1 MPRRTAPKQNERKSI
16 LVISSRLVS
25 RPDELEG
32 GEETE
37 IAAQISV
44 PTEGGWG
51 WFVVFCSFWSIFLM
65 DGVAFTFGSLL
76 EDITKD
82 LKTSESLIVLIN
94 SITVAIY
101 FIGGPIA
108 SAFIN
113 RFGFR
118 ACIMCGSVIS
128 SLALS
133 CSYFA
138 SNYASLCVFYG
149 VLNGFGCC
157 LINMSSALV
166 VGFYFEKLRSV
177 ALSIATTGS
186 SVGIMAMFPVNTYL
200 VKLAGWRVTT
210 LLHCSLFGTIY
221 FLGMAFRPLLS
232 LTVMKTTDDPT
243 RTVTYLPNLSTAALK
258 RTPSKIAKNDA
269 LLPTATER
277 LFSAATNT
285 NFPTAAAI
293 LDEGLIVSNA
303 QPGPSAAAVS
313 RLTLTAQNPD
323 GAISRRQLKQVQSI
337 MSRTSVQDKTKKNI
351 EVTINV
357 QEPKKRSCWAR
368 LCHWDHH
375 VPQSRPMYRD
385 DAFFDGRIEK
395 LPVYQRSMMDTA
407 AETRTGLEYQLAV
420 SRAVTTAE
428 LTEKRGVFTTA
439 VRRILATMMDLTLLK
454 KRSFLLLC
462 SCGFLIYLGFL
473 VPYIYIQNRNEKE
486 GIDPWHCTFFVSA
499 IGFANATGRLVLGAL
514 ACKVDPGKLFT
525 FCIILAGL
533 STLASNLS
541 FNLYYQYFYCFIFGF
556 STASLA
562 CLRSLVIVNLYS
574 LEKLTNA
581 TGIILMFQGIGSL
594 ISTPIASII
603 KTNFGF
609 NVSFYTAGIFITL
622 SGIFLL
628 PVQSMAINENKKM
641 ALVQSTNIPLKRKD
655 NVSHNPPE
663 HFRATPK
670 SGSSSRPK

>member
-1 MPRRTAPKQNERKSI
+1 MPPRTAPIKQSDRKSI
-16 LVISSRLVS
+16 LVIPSRVVS
-25 RPDELEG
+25 RPDELQG

-76 EDITKD
+76 GDITKD
-82 LKTSESLIVLIN
+82 LKTTESLVVLIN
-94 SITVAIY
+94 SITIAIY
-101 FIGGPIA
+101 FIGGPLA

-128 SLALS
+128 SFALS

-138 SNYASLCVFYG
+138 NNYASLCVFYG
-149 VLNGFGCC
+149 VFNGFGCC

-186 SVGIMAMFPVNTYL
+186 STGIMVMFPVNTYL

-210 LLHCSLFGTIY
+210 LLHCSLFGIIY
-221 FLGMAFRPLLS
+221 FLGMSFRPLLS

-258 RTPSKIAKNDA
+258 QTTSRLSKTEG
-269 LLPTATER
+269 LMPTATER
-277 LFSAATNT
+277 LFSAVSNA
-285 NFPTAAAI
+285 NFPTAAAV
-293 LDEGLIVSNA
+293 LDEGIIAANT

-313 RLTLTAQNPD
+313 RLTLTAQNPN

-337 MSRTSVQDKTKKNI
+337 ISRTSVQDKTKKNV

-368 LCHWDHH
+368 LCHWDDH

-385 DAFFDGRIEK
+385 DAFYDGRIEK
-395 LPVYQRSMMDTA
+395 LPAYQKSMLDTA
-407 AETRTGLEYQLAV
+407 AQGKTGLEYQLAV
-420 SRAVTTAE
+420 SRAVTTAD

-439 VRRILATMMDLTLLK
+439 VRRILATMMDPTLLK

-462 SCGFLIYLGFL
+462 TCGFLIYLGFL

-486 GIDPWHCTFFVSA
+486 GIDPWHCTFFVST
-499 IGFANATGRLVLGAL
+499 IGLANATGRLVLGAL
-514 ACKVDPGKLFT
+514 ACKFDSGKLFT

-533 STLASNLS
+533 STIASNFS
-541 FNLYYQYFYCFIFGF
+541 FNVYYQYLYCFVFGF

-562 CLRSLVIVNLYS
+562 CLRSLVVVNLYS
-574 LEKLTNA
+574 LDKLTNA
-581 TGIILMFQGIGSL
+581 TGIMLMFQGLGSL

-603 KTNFGF
+603 KNNFGF
-609 NVSFYTAGIFITL
+609 DVSFYTAGIFITI
-622 SGIFLL
+622 SGVCLL
-628 PVQSMAINENKKM
+628 PVQSMAKKENKGI
-641 ALVQSTNIPLKRKD
+641 APTQAANVPLKRQ
-655 NVSHNPPE
+655 NVSTKKPE
-663 HFRATPK
+663 KLGTQRAGNSPHPK
-670 SGSSSRPK
+670 